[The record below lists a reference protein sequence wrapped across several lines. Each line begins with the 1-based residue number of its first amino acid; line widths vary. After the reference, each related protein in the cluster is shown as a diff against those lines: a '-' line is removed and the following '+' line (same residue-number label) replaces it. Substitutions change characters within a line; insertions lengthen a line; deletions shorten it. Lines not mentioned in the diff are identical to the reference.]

1 VQDHVDTFARALA
14 SVPFAVAVLVITTGL
29 VRAVAAGRG
38 APARIAAS
46 VGLGLEF
53 LLAAGLLR
61 LSAVDDLEALGA
73 VAAIVVLR
81 KVITAG
87 LRFGVQALEPARRAP
102 PPSST

>member
-1 VQDHVDTFARALA
+1 VQDEVDALARALA
-14 SVPFAVAVLVITTGL
+14 SIPVAGAVLVLTAGL
-29 VRAVAAGRG
+29 LRAVAAGRG
-38 APARIAAS
+38 APAQITAS

-73 VAAIVVLR
+73 VASIIVLR

-87 LRFGVQALEPARRAP
+87 LRFGARALEPEVPARSA
-102 PPSST
+102 SSP